1 MAPFARI
8 QCTAALVSRPP
19 EKAMPTF
26 SPLGSVPRI
35 FAKSALQKP
44 HDTAGARMA
53 AVRLFAAVLIAV
65 SVQCVAAPFA
75 VQVGEARIGLD
86 APSGFADTTA
96 TASPRLQD
104 LSETL
109 TPASNRI
116 LLFALSDA
124 DVRRFTL
131 GDPLELRRYMIVVT
145 PRGMERERVTEAAF
159 QQFIGDSLAGV
170 GTPPAEKDVVKY
182 LDSRPNGA
190 SNLLAELRKDADVVS
205 VLHGARTKASFFERS
220 RYMLS
225 STTLLLLR
233 GKALSLYIFT
243 QYEDPSDLEWIR
255 NITTRWVDDVKKLNS
270 PR

>member
-1 MAPFARI
+1 M
-8 QCTAALVSRPP
+8 TAVRALV
-19 EKAMPTF
+19 ALVVGF
-26 SPLGSVPRI
+26 S
-35 FAKSALQKP
+35 LQC
-44 HDTAGARMA
+44 
-53 AVRLFAAVLIAV
+53 
-65 SVQCVAAPFA
+65 SAAPFA

-86 APSGFADTTA
+86 APSGFSDTTF
-96 TASPRLQD
+96 TASPRLQE
-104 LSETL
+104 LSEAL

-124 DVRRFTL
+124 DLRRFTL
-131 GDPLELRRYMIVVT
+131 GDQLDLRRYMIAVT
-145 PRGMERERVTEAAF
+145 PRGMERERVTEATF
-159 QQFIGDSLAGV
+159 QQFIGESLSGLGA
-170 GTPPAEKDVVKY
+170 PPAEKDVVKY
-182 LDSRPNGA
+182 LDSRPTGTT
-190 SNLLAELRKDADVVS
+190 NLLAELRKDADVVS

-233 GKALSLYIFT
+233 GKALSLSIFT